1 MRYNSKISSLK
12 NKGICILKNIYSKNE
27 TTKFKKKLEL
37 VYKKRLK
44 NKGSVGSSSNQLLYN
59 YFYED
64 KSLLDLIY
72 NEKIHQILE
81 KVLDK
86 DYVLQSTNA
95 QNRVYKKTGSKKG
108 EEIGGTWH
116 TDSRYLGGRRLFKGF
131 SYLVIIALDPF
142 TKSNGATRYIPN
154 SFNNLKKPERR
165 LSPKYEKLSKEIIM
179 DSGSVCI
186 MDSGM
191 WHKAGKSTFSSRWS
205 IFSIYT
211 GWFVK
216 PYYDCRKLK
225 NIKKVFKKL
234 LHQYSTPPE
243 LSDKYKSTLTEY
255 KHSK

>member
-1 MRYNSKISSLK
+1 MRHNSKISSLK

-95 QNRVYKKTGSKKG
+95 QNRVYKKTGPKKG

-116 TDSRYLGGRRLFKGF
+116 TDSRYLGGRRLFKLLNEFGI
-131 SYLVIIALDPF
+131 YLVAPLDFVKGSNAII
-142 TKSNGATRYIPN
+142 T
-154 SFNNLKKPERR
+154 
-165 LSPKYEKLSKEIIM
+165 KYEKLSKEIIM